1 MKNLKTLLLSAAL
14 ACSSLVVAQDLSDR
28 GPVPFSTYDADGN
41 GIINKGEFN
50 SLKEK
55 RMNQKENQGRLLK
68 NAYMSPAFEDIDRNK
83 DGEIS
88 KDELK
93 IHQEI
98 RLQDRDR
105 DRLEDMEEDK
115 DQDRIQDR
123 DSDGTGS
130 SGGSGSSGGNK

>member
-28 GPVPFSTYDADGN
+28 GPVPFSTYDTDGN

-68 NAYMSPAFEDIDRNK
+68 NAYMSPAFEDVDRDK

-105 DRLEDMEEDK
+105 DGLEDMEQDK
-115 DQDRIQDR
+115 DQDR
-123 DSDGTGS
+123 DSDGNGS
-130 SGGSGSSGGNK
+130 SYSSGSSGSSGSNK